1 MPKLVSAVAITL
13 DRQWKTV
20 KQMFM
25 INSIN
30 RIALSQVDL
39 NLLVVF
45 QALMQEG
52 SVTRAGYKLNLS
64 QSAVSAALG
73 RLRRLFDDPLFERN
87 RGGMSPTA
95 KALSLSVSLGP
106 SLSNIA
112 SVILE
117 EAEFEPWQSS
127 RTFHL
132 GMSDDIEVLFGPW
145 IARQKLAHN
154 WGVNF
159 AIHQTNSQL
168 WRSTLDDPIIDIV
181 LTTTPSQLSTEVQA
195 EPLFSGDYR
204 CIYNQSLLRLSKP
217 LTERE
222 FIETRHVRVSYDSQR
237 GWVDDVLSVMGK
249 KRNTLCTTS
258 HFLGLVPILRDLP
271 VIATIPEPVAVRL
284 GEMLDVQ
291 VSAVPIKMPRF
302 TISAIW
308 KTEADGL
315 IENNW
320 IRQILKNFVQAHGL

>member
-1 MPKLVSAVAITL
+1 MFTISSI
-13 DRQWKTV
+13 DR
-20 KQMFM
+20 
-25 INSIN
+25 IG
-30 RIALSQVDL
+30 LSQVDL

-73 RLRRLFDDPLFERN
+73 RLRKLFDDPLFERN
-87 RGGMSPTA
+87 RGGMSPTP

-112 SVILE
+112 NVILE

-132 GMSDDIEVLFGPW
+132 AMSDDIETLFSPW
-145 IARQKLAHN
+145 IAKQKLDHN

-168 WRSTLDDPIIDIV
+168 WRTTLDSPIIDIV
-181 LTTTPSQLSTEVQA
+181 LTTTPSQLPTDVQA

-204 CIYNQSLLRLSKP
+204 CLHNPQLLRLSRP

-222 FIETRHVRVSYDSQR
+222 YIETRHVRVSYDSQR
-237 GWVDDVLSVMGK
+237 GWVDDVLSVMGQA
-249 KRNTLCTTS
+249 RNTLCTTS
-258 HFLGLVPILRDLP
+258 HFLGLIPILRDLP
-271 VIATIPEPVAVRL
+271 VIATIPEPVAVRI
-284 GEMLDVQ
+284 GEILDVQ
-291 VSAVPIKMPRF
+291 VSPVPIQMPRF

-308 KTEADGL
+308 KTEIDGL

>member
-1 MPKLVSAVAITL
+1 
-13 DRQWKTV
+13 
-20 KQMFM
+20 MF
-25 INSIN
+25 IISSIN

-73 RLRRLFDDPLFERN
+73 RLRKLFDDPLFERH

-106 SLSNIA
+106 SLSSIA
-112 SVILE
+112 NVILE

-127 RTFHL
+127 HTFHL
-132 GMSDDIEVLFGPW
+132 AMSDDIETLFSPW
-145 IARQKLAHN
+145 IAKQKLDHN

-168 WRSTLDDPIIDIV
+168 WRTTLDDPLIDIV
-181 LTTTPSQLSTEVQA
+181 LTTTPPQLPNDVQTD
-195 EPLFSGDYR
+195 PLFSGDYR
-204 CIYNQSLLRLSKP
+204 CLHNPQLLRLSQP

-222 FIETRHVRVSYDSQR
+222 YIETRHVRVSYNSQR
-237 GWVDDVLSVMGK
+237 GWVDDVLSVMGHT
-249 KRNTLCTTS
+249 RNTLCTTS

-271 VIATIPEPVAVRL
+271 VIATIPEPVAVRI
-284 GEMLDVQ
+284 GEIIDVQ
-291 VSAVPIKMPRF
+291 VSPVPIQMPRF

-308 KTEADGL
+308 KTEIDGL
-315 IENNW
+315 IENSW

>member
-1 MPKLVSAVAITL
+1 M
-13 DRQWKTV
+13 
-20 KQMFM
+20 
-25 INSIN
+25 
-30 RIALSQVDL
+30 
-39 NLLVVF
+39 
-45 QALMQEG
+45 
-52 SVTRAGYKLNLS
+52 TRAGYKLNLS

-73 RLRRLFDDPLFERN
+73 RLRKLFDDPLFERT
-87 RGGMSPTA
+87 RGGMAPTA

-112 SVILE
+112 NVILE

-145 IARQKLAHN
+145 IAQQKLAHN

-159 AIHQTNSQL
+159 AIHQTNSHL
-168 WRSTLDDPIIDIV
+168 WRSALEDPLIDIV
-181 LTTTPSQLSTEVQA
+181 LTTTPSQLSTDVQA

-204 CIYNQSLLRLSKP
+204 CIFNSNLLQLSTP

-222 FIETRHVRVSYDSQR
+222 FIETRHVRVSFDLQR
-237 GWVDDVLSVMGK
+237 GWVDDVLAVMGH

-258 HFLGLVPILRDLP
+258 HFLGLVPILRELP
-271 VIATIPEPVAVRL
+271 VIATIPEPVAVRISKI
-284 GEMLDVQ
+284 LDVRL
-291 VSAVPIKMPRF
+291 SPVPIKMPRF

-320 IRQILKNFVQAHGL
+320 VRQILKNFVQAHDL

>member
-1 MPKLVSAVAITL
+1 MFIIT
-13 DRQWKTV
+13 
-20 KQMFM
+20 
-25 INSIN
+25 SIN
-30 RIALSQVDL
+30 KIGLSQVDL

-73 RLRRLFDDPLFERN
+73 RLRKLFDDPLFERN

-112 SVILE
+112 NVILE
-117 EAEFEPWQSS
+117 ETEFEPWQSS

-132 GMSDDIEVLFGPW
+132 AMSDDIEVLFSPW
-145 IARQKLAHN
+145 IAKQKLDHN

-168 WRSTLDDPIIDIV
+168 WRTTLDDPLIDIV
-181 LTTTPSQLSTEVQA
+181 LTTTPPQLPNDVQT

-204 CIYNQSLLRLSKP
+204 CLHNPQLLRLSQP
-217 LTERE
+217 LTESE
-222 FIETRHVRVSYDSQR
+222 YIETRHVRVSYNSQR
-237 GWVDDVLSVMGK
+237 GWVDDVLSVMGRT
-249 KRNTLCTTS
+249 RNTLCTTS

-271 VIATIPEPVAVRL
+271 VIATIPEPVAVRI
-284 GEMLDVQ
+284 GEIIDVQ
-291 VSAVPIKMPRF
+291 VSPVPIKMPRF

-308 KTEADGL
+308 KTEIDGL
-315 IENNW
+315 IENSW
-320 IRQILKNFVQAHGL
+320 IRQILKNFVQSHGL

>member
-1 MPKLVSAVAITL
+1 
-13 DRQWKTV
+13 
-20 KQMFM
+20 M
-25 INSIN
+25 ICCIN

-45 QALMQEG
+45 HALIQEG

-64 QSAVSAALG
+64 QSAVSAALN
-73 RLRRLFDDPLFERN
+73 RLRKLFDDPLFERT
-87 RGGMSPTA
+87 RGGMAPTG

-112 SVILE
+112 NIILE

-132 GMSDDIEVLFGPW
+132 GMSDDIEILFGPW
-145 IARQKLAHN
+145 IAQQKIAHN

-168 WRSTLDDPIIDIV
+168 WKATLDDPLIDIV
-181 LTTTPSQLSTEVQA
+181 LTTTPSQLSTDVQA

-204 CIYNQSLLRLSKP
+204 CIFNPNLLQLSTP

-222 FIETRHVRVSYDSQR
+222 FIETRHVRVSYNSQR
-237 GWVDDVLSVMGK
+237 GWVDDVLAVMGH

-258 HFLGLVPILRDLP
+258 HFLGLVPILRELP
-271 VIATIPEPVAVRL
+271 VIATIPVPAAVRI
-284 GEMLDVQ
+284 GEILDVRL
-291 VSAVPIKMPRF
+291 SPVPITMPRF

-320 IRQILKNFVQAHGL
+320 ARQILKSFVQAHDL